1 MTEGRGEGRVL
12 GAGGGGSCIDRRRL
26 LSCAPA
32 ARASPFAAPPSSRTE
47 APSPRPGPRATTDR
61 IDHRHGGGEG
71 RKGMLRCERDPQ
83 NAARRRVHTRAPCY
97 RPRHTISVAA
107 PVNESGDLYP
117 LAREPPRLDSPGLSL
132 KTIRRPLLLSLSLS
146 LVGERVQ
153 RPTRIHTPNP
163 SPPGATRR
171 YRLPLP
177 RLLSPPYTCVRVC
190 THWLLRLSMR
200 GSSCGFIFFSER
212 EVEEGNDR
220 MEGRCV
226 RREGKE
232 IGGIRY

>member
-1 MTEGRGEGRVL
+1 MGVVGAEVVDRGARRGRVL

-146 LVGERVQ
+146 LGSTTDSNPHTESVASWCNAALSTASSSPSFAFLYVRACVHALASSPVDARIFLWLYFLFSRERG
-153 RPTRIHTPNP
+153 RGRER
-163 SPPGATRR
+163 SDGRK
-171 YRLPLP
+171 
-177 RLLSPPYTCVRVC
+177 
-190 THWLLRLSMR
+190 MR
-200 GSSCGFIFFSER
+200 
-212 EVEEGNDR
+212 
-220 MEGRCV
+220 
-226 RREGKE
+226 
-232 IGGIRY
+232 

>member
-1 MTEGRGEGRVL
+1 
-12 GAGGGGSCIDRRRL
+12 
-26 LSCAPA
+26 
-32 ARASPFAAPPSSRTE
+32 
-47 APSPRPGPRATTDR
+47 
-61 IDHRHGGGEG
+61 
-71 RKGMLRCERDPQ
+71 MLRCERDPQ

-146 LVGERVQ
+146 RWGEGSTTDSN
-153 RPTRIHTPNP
+153 PHTESVASWCN
-163 SPPGATRR
+163 AA
-171 YRLPLP
+171 
-177 RLLSPPYTCVRVC
+177 LSTASSSSSFAFLYVRARVC

-200 GSSCGFIFFSER
+200 GSFYLPVALFSFLER
-212 EVEEGNDR
+212 ETEEGNDR

-226 RREGKE
+226 GREGGKE
-232 IGGIRY
+232 VGGIRY